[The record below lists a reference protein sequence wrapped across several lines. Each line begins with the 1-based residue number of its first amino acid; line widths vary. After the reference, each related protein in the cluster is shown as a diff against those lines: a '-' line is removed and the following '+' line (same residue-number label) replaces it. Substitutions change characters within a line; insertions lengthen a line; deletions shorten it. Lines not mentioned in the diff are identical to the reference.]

1 MQITHSRSTDSAPV
15 VAYLKGELCS
25 ASDTADF
32 LSDLGL
38 AVETVNGY
46 GETAAESSGLVE
58 APVVLIGDQILD
70 VAGAI
75 HDLKVR
81 LEAIPQERLVVMISA
96 RQMSFQQRFALSV
109 LGNVRVFSVNDD
121 CKRIRDLIRDWMRD
135 RTMHGYR
142 VLLVEDSRVDAYA
155 ATGYMRSVGI
165 EVMHIKSAETVLAA
179 IEQFEPDLI
188 VSDLHMPDCEGD
200 QMARIVRQDIDATMP
215 IIFLSSES
223 SSEKQLVALSAGAD
237 GFIRKPLV
245 LEPFIQALKSTIRR
259 SVSLENRMR
268 RDPLTNLLNRAQF
281 NTNMRRQSERGERCA
296 LAILDIDHF
305 KQVNDTHGHPVG
317 DQVICGIAQVLA
329 DGLRSTDYVGR
340 VGGEEFGILM
350 PDCGVVE
357 AETVLHRLRERFQSM
372 SFSGAGSV
380 GFSCTF
386 SAGLVELGSDMHQ
399 SYKLADEALY
409 TSKKNGRNRVTV
421 RPYAEY

>member
-121 CKRIRDLIRDWMRD
+121 CKRIRDLIRDWM
-135 RTMHGYR
+135 
-142 VLLVEDSRVDAYA
+142 A
-155 ATGYMRSVGI
+155 
-165 EVMHIKSAETVLAA
+165 
-179 IEQFEPDLI
+179 
-188 VSDLHMPDCEGD
+188 
-200 QMARIVRQDIDATMP
+200 
-215 IIFLSSES
+215 
-223 SSEKQLVALSAGAD
+223 
-237 GFIRKPLV
+237 
-245 LEPFIQALKSTIRR
+245 
-259 SVSLENRMR
+259 
-268 RDPLTNLLNRAQF
+268 
-281 NTNMRRQSERGERCA
+281 
-296 LAILDIDHF
+296 
-305 KQVNDTHGHPVG
+305 
-317 DQVICGIAQVLA
+317 
-329 DGLRSTDYVGR
+329 
-340 VGGEEFGILM
+340 
-350 PDCGVVE
+350 
-357 AETVLHRLRERFQSM
+357 
-372 SFSGAGSV
+372 
-380 GFSCTF
+380 
-386 SAGLVELGSDMHQ
+386 
-399 SYKLADEALY
+399 
-409 TSKKNGRNRVTV
+409 
-421 RPYAEY
+421 